1 LCWGL
6 TACCIKNKV
15 KGLKVCQ
22 TDLASFPF
30 PFQGSVVMKSL
41 FKSRDRTL
49 GACGFE
55 ETIFHKNVTFE
66 TFVSFE
72 VIFEEIE
79 KNC

>member
-1 LCWGL
+1 M
-6 TACCIKNKV
+6 
-15 KGLKVCQ
+15 
-22 TDLASFPF
+22 
-30 PFQGSVVMKSL
+30 VMKSL